1 MKYFLALI
9 ITYFLLHNNA
19 KAQQLV
25 IKCSDNSITIDSTT
39 KMQKSF
45 FSCDSI
51 GFMII
56 GLQGEYKM
64 QLSIINKKMSA
75 WVDKV
80 KQNNTSTYYLD
91 SRKITEDY
99 INNTDIIVNV
109 KQDDKLVKLF
119 KIKLNYKQETY

>member
-1 MKYFLALI
+1 MFYK
-9 ITYFLLHNNA
+9 NA
-19 KAQQLV
+19 NARQLV
-25 IKCSDNSITIDSTT
+25 IKCGDNNITIDSTT
-39 KMQKSF
+39 KMQESF

-80 KQNNTSTYYLD
+80 KQH
-91 SRKITEDY
+91 
-99 INNTDIIVNV
+99 
-109 KQDDKLVKLF
+109 
-119 KIKLNYKQETY
+119 